1 MKPGADSKRVVPI
14 VTGFLGR
21 GEKTGLITTLGRG
34 GLGAFCTLVPI
45 RPRRRGGRRSL
56 RTLPG
61 ASLRPPLAFNPRLRR
76 LSTSTD
82 AFQLQLTPFNS
93 TPTFAR
99 METTLRPHRDGDRR
113 RVERPGGASVEGRR
127 RSPLRGPEGD

>member
-34 GLGAFCTLVPI
+34 GSGAFCTLVPI

-82 AFQLQLTPFNS
+82 AFQLQLTPFN
-93 TPTFAR
+93 FN
-99 METTLRPHRDGDRR
+99 
-113 RVERPGGASVEGRR
+113 
-127 RSPLRGPEGD
+127 